1 MDDPTPVRA
10 AHERRRGPRSTA
22 GISVLEL
29 MVALAVLAVLAGIGA
44 VNLRTPG
51 PQLFANDLRAL
62 VQQARHEAVKRNE
75 PVAVRWDAAGPRFVT
90 TVPDDDAHP
99 CRDGTV
105 LAQRRLD
112 EYPRLSITT
121 TFVDGEGVVW
131 LPSGHARSCQLL
143 AFDRA
148 IATIRDGSSE
158 RTVVVTLTGRV
169 EIQ

>member
-1 MDDPTPVRA
+1 
-10 AHERRRGPRSTA
+10 
-22 GISVLEL
+22 

-62 VQQARHEAVKRNE
+62 VQQARHEAVKRNQ
-75 PVAVRWDAAGPRFVT
+75 PIAVRWDAAGARFVT
-90 TVPDDDAHP
+90 TVPENASAP
-99 CRDGTV
+99 CAAGSEI
-105 LAQRRLD
+105 AQRRLD

-131 LPSGHARSCQLL
+131 LPSGHARSCQLM
-143 AFDRA
+143 AFERA